1 MTEEVNYSVAEL
13 AELGGVS
20 RRTIR
25 YYIQENLLPPP
36 LGVGRGRHYADR
48 HLEQLLRVKSM
59 QERGL
64 TLEKIRRALRGRQS
78 ALEAPEAVRAVLRTS
93 WTRIE
98 LIPGLELHVSA
109 EFKLPAPSKI
119 AELGEWC
126 RSAFLPRK

>member
-1 MTEEVNYSVAEL
+1 VIEEANYSVAEL

-25 YYIQENLLPPP
+25 YYIQEDLLPPP

-59 QERGL
+59 QERGM
-64 TLEKIRRALRGRQS
+64 TLEEIRGTLRGRQG
-78 ALEAPEAVRAVLRTS
+78 ALLEAVTAVPRTS

-98 LIPGLELHVSA
+98 LVPGLELHVSA
-109 EFKLPAPSKI
+109 EFKLPGPSKI
-119 AELGEWC
+119 AELAEWC
-126 RSAFLPRK
+126 RSGFLPRK

>member
-1 MTEEVNYSVAEL
+1 MIEEANYSVAEL

-25 YYIQENLLPPP
+25 YYIQEDLLPPP

-59 QERGL
+59 QERGM
-64 TLEKIRRALRGRQS
+64 TLEEIRGTLRGRQG
-78 ALEAPEAVRAVLRTS
+78 ALLEAVTAVPRTS

-98 LIPGLELHVSA
+98 LVPGLELHVSA
-109 EFKLPAPSKI
+109 EFKLPGPSKI
-119 AELGEWC
+119 AELAEWC
-126 RSAFLPRK
+126 RSGFLPRK